1 MRTLLIVSL
10 VAATGSAHAAIIGVR
25 EYTDTGTSGTPFTD
39 AYLWSMETNPSGL
52 DLDSN
57 STDDYFASVAG
68 GAIIPQT
75 YTDPGNTGTG
85 VAASNQSAGTPE
97 ILFRTDFGGSITRA
111 QLADA
116 NSPFTLEWRVRKT
129 GGTQGADG
137 WFSVA
142 IQNPGANYSA
152 RVNFEDDR
160 VSYRDPGVNVDYLV
174 GTNFADGNF
183 HTMRLAKDTGD
194 AYYVWVNDIL
204 LNDDLSTPFA
214 GGNGSFN
221 TGGSSFMG
229 DFSGGI
235 GGDWEVDYIAFD
247 TSGAYAVPEPSS
259 LALLAIALGGWGVVR
274 GRRGCN
280 SLAA

>member
-10 VAATGSAHAAIIGVR
+10 AVSAGSVHAAITGVR
-25 EYTDTGTSGTPFTD
+25 EYTDTGTSGVD
-39 AYLWSMETNPSGL
+39 GNGAYIWSMETNPSGL
-52 DLDSN
+52 DVDLDENDVS
-57 STDDYFASVAG
+57 DYFPTTSG
-68 GAIIPQT
+68 GATIPQI
-75 YTDPGNTGTG
+75 YTVPGASGTG
-85 VAASNQSAGTPE
+85 VAESSQASSQN
-97 ILFRTDFGGSITRA
+97 LFRTDFGGSITRA
-111 QLADA
+111 TLGADD
-116 NSPFTLEWRVRKT
+116 PFTLEWRVRKT

-160 VSYRDPGVNVDYLV
+160 VSYRDPGVNVDYLE
-174 GTNFADGNF
+174 GTDFDDGNF

-194 AYYVWVNDIL
+194 AYYVWVNEIL
-204 LNDDLSTPFA
+204 LNADLNTPFV

-221 TGGSSFMG
+221 TGGAAFMG

-259 LALLAIALGGWGVVR
+259 LALLGIALGGWRLFR
-274 GRRGCN
+274 GRRLRN
-280 SLAA
+280 PLAA

>member
-10 VAATGSAHAAIIGVR
+10 AVSAGSVHAAITSVR
-25 EYTDTGTSGTPFTD
+25 EYTDTGTSGTPFTN
-39 AYLWSMETNPSGL
+39 AYIWSMESNPSGL

-57 STDDYFASVAG
+57 STGDYFSGTAG
-68 GAIIPQT
+68 GVTIPQT
-75 YTDPGNTGTG
+75 YTSG
-85 VAASNQSAGTPE
+85 VAASNQSAVTPQV
-97 ILFRTDFGGSITRA
+97 LFRTDFEGSITRA
-111 QLADA
+111 TLAAGGADA
-116 NSPFTLEWRVRKT
+116 PFTLEWRVRKT
-129 GGTQGADG
+129 GGTQGGDG

-142 IQNPGANYSA
+142 IQNPGASYSA

-160 VSYRDPGVNVDYLV
+160 VSYRDPGVNVDYLE
-174 GTNFADGNF
+174 GTDFADGNF

-194 AYYVWVNDIL
+194 AYYVWVDDIL
-204 LNDDLSTPFA
+204 LNNDLSTPFT

-229 DFSGGI
+229 DFSSGI

-259 LALLAIALGGWGVVR
+259 LALLGIGLGGWRLFR
-274 GRRGCN
+274 GRRLRN